1 MRRKDIKRGTTIILA
16 FTIVSIIVIIVAGI
30 IRFTKNIDTASAD
43 SEIISDS
50 TIVDSL
56 RNSDS
61 DIDVLIPMERDVE
74 RFMSKWDIR
83 GLSLAVVRN
92 DSLIFAKGFGTADS
106 GTGEKME
113 ANTISRI
120 ASASKL
126 VTAVAI
132 MKLVEEGKLS
142 LDRKVFGKGGI
153 LDGKDLQANI
163 KDPRIYDIT
172 VEHLLR
178 HKAGFTRGLG
188 DPMFTT
194 SEIIRSNSLDHV
206 PTADEL
212 MKIVLGR
219 RLGFQPGAGSR
230 YSNFGYMLLSLIIEK
245 VTDKS
250 YWNYVKENILLPS
263 GAVSFSPATNY
274 SAERRENETCY
285 YSPDSELVEEF
296 NGSGKMVDRCYG
308 GANINGL
315 MGAGGWCAS
324 AASLARLVAAIDGDP
339 GVPDILNGESIALMT
354 SHDEK
359 EKTCFGWS
367 DSDGKGK
374 WTRSGTLSSAHAL
387 IERFP
392 DKECWV
398 ILTNTGV
405 WTGFRFTRDLQR
417 LIDMLRSRY
426 SGILPSRDLW

>member
-16 FTIVSIIVIIVAGI
+16 FTVVAVIAIIVAGI
-30 IRFTKNIDTASAD
+30 IRFTKYYREKTDTTAVAAVTTVAD
-43 SEIISDS
+43 P
-50 TIVDSL
+50 L

-61 DIDVLIPMERDVE
+61 DCDALIPLERDVE

-92 DSLIFAKGFGTADS
+92 DSLLFTKGFGLADS

-126 VTAVAI
+126 VTAVAV

-142 LDRKVFGKGGI
+142 LDRKVFGDGGLLESEN
-153 LDGKDLQANI
+153 LDPYIRDL
-163 KDPRIYDIT
+163 RIYDIT

-178 HKAGFTRGLG
+178 HRAGFTRGMG

-194 SEIIRSNSLDHV
+194 ADIIRSNSLDKV
-206 PTADEL
+206 PSAKEL
-212 MKIVLGR
+212 MKIVIGR
-219 RLGFQPGAGSR
+219 RLGYQPGSGSR
-230 YSNFGYMLLSLIIEK
+230 YSNFGYLLLSLIIEE
-245 VTDKS
+245 VTGKS
-250 YWNYVKENILLPS
+250 YWDYVRENVLLPA
-263 GAVSFSPATNY
+263 GVISFSPATNY
-274 SAERRENETCY
+274 VSERGENESCY
-285 YSPDSELVEEF
+285 YSPDDELVEEF

-308 GANINGL
+308 GADINGL

-324 AASLARLVAAIDGDP
+324 SASLARLVAAIDGET
-339 GVPDILNGESIALMT
+339 GVPDILSGESIAMMT
-354 SHDEK
+354 SHDED

-374 WTRSGTLSSAHAL
+374 WTRSGTLSSAHA
-387 IERFP
+387 IVERFP
-392 DKECWV
+392 DNEIWV

-426 SGILPSRDLW
+426 SGCFPVRDLW